1 MVRIRSAHAIGFL
14 KGRFQSLKGMRVCI
28 GDEAS
33 HKFAAYWAAACIN
46 LHAFALQC
54 DEERDGENGERY
66 PEDDPFIAEG
76 LNVNSSDEEVA
87 VRRQNQHHAEEQ
99 RSCTWLSVAKT
110 RREKIKKALLQAKQR
125 QWERQKAELLDLE

>member
-46 LHAFALQC
+46 LHAFALQYQE
-54 DEERDGENGERY
+54 DEERDGENGEIY
-66 PEDDPFIAEG
+66 PEYDPFIAEG

-87 VRRQNQHHAEEQ
+87 VQRQNQHHAEE
-99 RSCTWLSVAKT
+99 RWSCTWVLVAKA
-110 RREKIKKALLQAKQR
+110 RREEIKKALLQAKQR
-125 QWERQKAELLDLE
+125 QWKR

>member
-1 MVRIRSAHAIGFL
+1 
-14 KGRFQSLKGMRVCI
+14 MRVYI

-33 HKFAAYWAAACIN
+33 HKFAAYWAAARIN

-87 VRRQNQHHAEEQ
+87 VQRQNQHHAEE
-99 RSCTWLSVAKT
+99 RWSCTWVLVAKA
-110 RREKIKKALLQAKQR
+110 RREEIKKALLQAKQR
-125 QWERQKAELLDLE
+125 QRER